1 MEAAAEDRGKGGCQ
15 LLQRIEAM
23 VGWRVLLWIA
33 ARVGCQLLLRI
44 EARVGCQPPAAT
56 LERDLRLQAL

>member
-23 VGWRVLLWIA
+23 VGWRVLL
-33 ARVGCQLLLRI
+33 RI
-44 EARVGCQPPAAT
+44 EAMVGV
-56 LERDLRLQAL
+56 